1 MKLINN
7 YWVDENNNKWN
18 EANCSEEQAIENS
31 KSLIN
36 CSHCSDS
43 SDLFYCSY
51 CFNCSDLFH
60 CFNCSD
66 LFHCSD
72 CSYSSNLSHCS
83 RCSYSSNLSHCSY
96 CSDCSYSSNL
106 SHCSRCSDFKSN
118 PQRIVSDNIGSR
130 KSQTT
135 IYFNNEKTLV
145 ICGCYKGTLQEFK
158 DRVCNV
164 YSKDTLYYKEYFN
177 FINRIE
183 KYIKGE

>member
-60 CFNCSD
+60 
-66 LFHCSD
+66 
-72 CSYSSNLSHCS
+72 
-83 RCSYSSNLSHCSY
+83 